1 MSTRRLGELAERI
14 AVAFLKMKGYA
25 ILATNYRFK
34 RCEIDIVASTGRR
47 IVFVEVKCR
56 SGRGYGPPRQAVG
69 AEKMRHIIRAAQ
81 GFLAE
86 RRLTDR
92 SVGFDVIEV
101 TVERGGLALAV
112 EHIAGAFGADGRG
125 W

>member
-14 AVAFLKMKGYA
+14 AVAFLEMKGYTV
-25 ILATNYRFK
+25 LATNYRFH
-34 RCEIDIVASTGRR
+34 RHEIDIVVRTGRR

-56 SGRGYGPPRQAVG
+56 SGSRYGPPRQAVG
-69 AEKMRHIIRAAQ
+69 AEKMRRILRAAS

-86 RRLTDR
+86 RRLTEASTR
-92 SVGFDVIEV
+92 FDVVEV
-101 TVERGGLALAV
+101 RVERGGLTLVV
-112 EHIAGAFGADGRG
+112 EHLVGAFGEDGRG